1 MAPVLL
7 LRPSF
12 GGKQNTFG
20 KPEESSEASL
30 AFLFRHLPPVFGCSW
45 ISTCDTRC
53 SNCWFSKPDS
63 LDAQTLLQLG
73 SLATFLKWVNTTVI
87 LSAFMLHHVE
97 PLNLLDFSWGSFS
110 SIPSNAVQSGWDAII
125 QVGEISSA
133 SCRNILQYSRP
144 AGLTA
149 PVVEMCSYTPKSLII
164 SLLFFSTFCTKP
176 GSKVGFAKCLA
187 PPWTCLSCK
196 GSTSLFCKRSSSCFK
211 RFLLFQEI
219 LFFQEISVFQGM
231 SSNPKLEPHSC
242 SCKVLT
248 TSSDNPAHATH
259 GKWEIQPNSIGI
271 KGKITNQINIFCQK
285 KSITKKLK

>member
-12 GGKQNTFG
+12 GGEQNTFG

-73 SLATFLKWVNTTVI
+73 SLATFLKRVNTTVI

-110 SIPSNAVQSGWDAII
+110 SIPSNAVRSGWDAII
-125 QVGEISSA
+125 QVGEISST

-196 GSTSLFCKRSSSCFK
+196 GSTSLFLQKI
-211 RFLLFQEI
+211 FLLFQG
-219 LFFQEISVFQGM
+219 ISVFQGM

-248 TSSDNPAHATH
+248 TSSDNPAHAKH
-259 GKWEIQPNSIGI
+259 GKMGNPTVLESKEKSLTKSIT
-271 KGKITNQINIFCQK
+271 KSIFCQK
-285 KSITKKLK
+285 KINNKKIEIINIFN

>member
-7 LRPSF
+7 FRPGF
-12 GGKQNTFG
+12 GGEQNIFG

-30 AFLFRHLPPVFGCSW
+30 AFLFRHLPPVFGCSSW
-45 ISTCDTRC
+45 ISTCDTSC

-73 SLATFLKWVNTTVI
+73 SLATFLKSVSTTVI

-97 PLNLLDFSWGSFS
+97 PLNLLEFSRGSFS
-110 SIPSNAVQSGWDAII
+110 SVPSNAVRSGWDAII
-125 QVGEISSA
+125 QVGEISST

-149 PVVEMCSYTPKSLII
+149 PVVEMCSYTPKSLTI

-187 PPWTCLSCK
+187 PPLDMPLLQRLHLSFFANDLPLV
-196 GSTSLFCKRSSSCFK
+196 SNNISCFK
-211 RFLLFQEI
+211 RF

-231 SSNPKLEPHSC
+231 SSNPIN
-242 SCKVLT
+242 
-248 TSSDNPAHATH
+248 SSHTAVHA
-259 GKWEIQPNSIGI
+259 K
-271 KGKITNQINIFCQK
+271 F
-285 KSITKKLK
+285 